1 MRFFVTG
8 RRGQLGSAL
17 ARVIPPGSF
26 VGTDLPELDI
36 RDAEAVRSAIAA
48 ARPDVV
54 IHCAAMTDVDG
65 CARDPALAHAIN
77 ADGTMHVAL
86 GAAAARAGLVYVG
99 TNEVFDGTLD
109 RPYVETDLP
118 NPVNAYGRSKLEGEI
133 AAARHHGAP
142 WIVRTA
148 WAYGAGGRNFVHRIR
163 EIADAKGALRV
174 VADEVSCPTWTDDLA
189 AAILR
194 LVERA
199 PAGVYHLAGLGSCSR
214 FELAK
219 AVLEMT
225 GRGHVPVESITSA
238 EWPRPSRPPLRTALD
253 AGKAASFGVPMLPW
267 REALAQFLA
276 GER

>member
-8 RRGQLGSAL
+8 SRGQLGTAL
-17 ARVIPPGSF
+17 GRAIPKESF

-48 ARPDVV
+48 ARPDLV

-65 CARDPALAHAIN
+65 CAKDPALARAVN

-86 GAAAARAGLVYVG
+86 GAAAAGAGLVYVG
-99 TNEVFDGTLD
+99 SNEVFDGTLD
-109 RPYVETDLP
+109 RPYVETDPP

-133 AAARHHGAP
+133 AAARHHPAP

-148 WAYGAGGRNFVHRIR
+148 WVYGAGGRNFVHRIP
-163 EIADAKGALRV
+163 ELADAKGALRV
-174 VADEVSCPTWTDDLA
+174 VADEVSSPTWTDDLA

-199 PAGVYHLAGLGSCSR
+199 PAGVYHLAGAGSCSR
-214 FELAK
+214 FDLAK
-219 AVLEMT
+219 AVLELT
-225 GRGHVPVESITSA
+225 GRGHVPVAPITSD
-238 EWPRPSRPPLRTALD
+238 EWPRPSRPPLRTPLD
-253 AGKAASFGVPMLPW
+253 VGKAAALGVQLLPW
-267 REALAQFLA
+267 REALARFLA
-276 GER
+276 AER

>member
-1 MRFFVTG
+1 MRFYVTG
-8 RRGQLGSAL
+8 SEGQLGAAL
-17 ARVIPPGSF
+17 GRAIPRGSF

-36 RDAEAVRSAIAA
+36 RDGEAVRSAIAA

-65 CARDPALAHAIN
+65 CAKDPALARAIN
-77 ADGTMHVAL
+77 ADGTANVAI
-86 GAAAARAGLVYVG
+86 GAAAARAGLVYVS
-99 TNEVFDGTLD
+99 TNEVFDGTLG
-109 RPYVETDLP
+109 RPYVETDLL
-118 NPVNAYGRSKLEGEI
+118 NPVNAYGRSKLEGET
-133 AAARHHGAP
+133 AAARHHGSP

-174 VADEVSCPTWTDDLA
+174 VADEVSSPTWTDDLA
-189 AAILR
+189 AAILC

-199 PAGVYHLAGLGSCSR
+199 PASVYHVAGVGSCSR

-219 AVLEMT
+219 AVLELT
-225 GRGHVPVESITSA
+225 GRGHVPVTPITSA

-253 AGKAASFGVPMLPW
+253 VGKAAALGVPMLPW
-267 REALAQFLA
+267 REALGRFLA